1 MTSSFSNLVGT
12 ERDRIPDL
20 PVSNYASTEANL
32 EEAVNKQIDTN
43 IQDQERFFKELGDIE
58 ALKAKNFFD
67 NLSSLNQLV
76 GSVAQ
81 FQEARERNREARE
94 TLKFAKNL
102 YKTKQNEFL
111 EFEEKKL
118 DMNDAQ
124 KEAALREM
132 ADGDPQI
139 YEFLK
144 ARYAPDLETLES
156 NEFRRNYNDFAV
168 SGFKN
173 RVQGR
178 NLLNKATRLE
188 AVEGADDIIE
198 NIVTKYFMDAQA
210 KGLNIQS
217 RDLRRHFLK
226 ELYPSL
232 IKAKEETLNTYDR
245 VSTNNYLK
253 NVDREVD
260 KLIISTVNSKNAD
273 TQE

>member
-20 PVSNYASTEANL
+20 PISNYASTEANM
-32 EEAVNKQIDTN
+32 EEAVNRQIDTN
-43 IQDQERFFKELGDIE
+43 TKDQERFFKELGDIE
-58 ALKAKNFFD
+58 ELKSKNFFD
-67 NLSSLNQLV
+67 NLSGLSQLV
-76 GSVAQ
+76 GTVAQ
-81 FQEARERNREARE
+81 DAEARERNIEARE

-198 NIVTKYFMDAQA
+198 EI
-210 KGLNIQS
+210 L
-217 RDLRRHFLK
+217 
-226 ELYPSL
+226 
-232 IKAKEETLNTYDR
+232 EE
-245 VSTNNYLK
+245 
-253 NVDREVD
+253 E
-260 KLIISTVNSKNAD
+260 
-273 TQE
+273 

>member
-20 PVSNYASTEANL
+20 PISNYASTEANM
-32 EEAVNKQIDTN
+32 EEAVNRQIDTN
-43 IQDQERFFKELGDIE
+43 IKDQDRFFKELGDIE
-58 ALKAKNFFD
+58 ELKSKNFFD

-76 GSVAQ
+76 GTVAQ
-81 FQEARERNREARE
+81 YQEARERNREARE

-144 ARYAPDLETLES
+144 ARYAPDLEQLES
-156 NEFRRNYNDFAV
+156 DEFRRSYNDFAV

-198 NIVTKYFMDAQA
+198 NIVTKYFMDAQS

-217 RDLRRHFLK
+217 RDLRRHFIK
-226 ELYPSL
+226 ELYPAL
-232 IKAKEETLNTYDR
+232 VKAKEETLSTYDR
-245 VSTNNYLK
+245 VSTNNYLN
-253 NVDREVD
+253 NVNKEVD
-260 KLIISTVNSKNAD
+260 KLEVF
-273 TQE
+273 

>member
-1 MTSSFSNLVGT
+1 MKFLNYRLVT
-12 ERDRIPDL
+12 TPLLKLTWKRQF
-20 PVSNYASTEANL
+20 
-32 EEAVNKQIDTN
+32 NKQIDKN
-43 IQDQERFFKELGDIE
+43 IADQERFFKDLGDIE
-58 ALKAKNFFD
+58 ALKSQNFFD

-81 FQEARERNREARE
+81 YAEARERNREARE

-102 YKTKQNEFL
+102 YDTKQNEFL

-118 DMNDAQ
+118 DMNDAE

-132 ADGDPQI
+132 AAGDPQI

-144 ARYAPDLETLES
+144 ARYAPDLEQLES
-156 NEFRRNYNDFAV
+156 NDFRRGYNDFAV

-198 NIVTKYFMDAQA
+198 NIVTKYFMDAKA
-210 KGLNIQS
+210 KGLNVQS

-232 IKAKEETLNTYDR
+232 IKQRRDLKEYDT
-245 VSTNNYLK
+245 VSTNN
-253 NVDREVD
+253 
-260 KLIISTVNSKNAD
+260 
-273 TQE
+273 